1 MDRLK
6 KAALLT
12 HLVERLRAQGSWCGE
27 THVQKATYFLQELL
41 KVPTGFTF
49 VLYKHGPF
57 SFDLR
62 DELTALRADDLI
74 KLELQPPPYGP
85 RLAPNPRSK
94 HLQEVSS
101 RTLAKYED
109 RIGFVAEKI
118 GARNVSDLE
127 RLATALYVTAQLG
140 KCVSS
145 AVRAKELT
153 ALKQHVSPEA
163 AEAAIQEI
171 DRVSGEAGQMLN

>member
-12 HLVERLRAQGSWCGE
+12 RLVELLRAQGSWCGE

-41 KVPTGFTF
+41 KVPTGFRF

-74 KLELQPPPYGP
+74 RLELQAPPYGP
-85 RLAPNPRSK
+85 RLAPNPQSK

-101 RTLAKYED
+101 WTLAKYED
-109 RIGFVAEKI
+109 RLGFVAEKF
-118 GARNVSDLE
+118 GERNVSELE

-140 KCVSS
+140 EHASS
-145 AVRAKELT
+145 GVRAKELR
-153 ALKQHVSPEA
+153 ALKHHISPEA
-163 AEAAIQEI
+163 AEASIREV
-171 DRVSGEAGQMLN
+171 DRVSGEADQILN